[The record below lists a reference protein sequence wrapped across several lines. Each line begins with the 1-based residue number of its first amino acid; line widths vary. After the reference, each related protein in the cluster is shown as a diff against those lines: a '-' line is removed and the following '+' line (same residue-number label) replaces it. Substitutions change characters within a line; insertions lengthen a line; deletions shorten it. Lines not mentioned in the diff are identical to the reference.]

1 MRMIYT
7 RDNFNEFKTAVI
19 ALQVAELKNRAS
31 RGAYAKKRYETA
43 VRMAEK
49 PHDGTI
55 GGLAEL
61 LAHATNS
68 TITTVR
74 KQGKP
79 DFFAVINGKRER
91 CEYKSNGGRIE
102 DLYRL
107 ASLKKAHYVVY
118 ELAVCNSGTGYV
130 GRIVKPLLFEVHDFI
145 ARAEAIGAVQTV
157 GGSRPQDKERNLN
170 RTSVKL
176 FEMLEQYGEETGLWY
191 DPDRE
196 YTITAGA

>member
-1 MRMIYT
+1 MNMIYT
-7 RDNFNEFKTAVI
+7 KDNFKGFKVAVI
-19 ALQVAELKNRAS
+19 ASQLAELKSRAS

-43 VRMAEK
+43 LRLAEK
-49 PHDGTI
+49 PNDGTI
-55 GGLAEL
+55 GCLAEL
-61 LAHATNS
+61 LAHAKDS
-68 TITTVR
+68 TITAVR
-74 KQGKP
+74 KQGRP
-79 DFFAVINGKRER
+79 DFFATINGRRER

-118 ELAVCNSGTGYV
+118 ELVVCNSGTGYV

-145 ARAEAIGAVQTV
+145 ARAEAIGAVQIV

-176 FEMLEQYGEETGLWY
+176 YEMLERYGEETGLWY